1 MKVLLVGSGGREDAL
16 AWAIARS
23 PKLERLCR
31 QKRNFRLLR
40 VDIDKWNSPVARQ
53 HGINRLP
60 TLWLCKD
67 GEVISTDSQEVLHF
81 LQK

>member
-1 MKVLLVGSGGREDAL
+1 MG
-16 AWAIARS
+16 

-31 QKRNFRLLR
+31 QQRNFRLLV
-40 VDIDKWNSPVARQ
+40 VDVDQWDSPVARQ

-60 TLWLCKD
+60 TLWLAKD
-67 GEVISTDSQEVLHF
+67 GEIVSTDSHEVLAF